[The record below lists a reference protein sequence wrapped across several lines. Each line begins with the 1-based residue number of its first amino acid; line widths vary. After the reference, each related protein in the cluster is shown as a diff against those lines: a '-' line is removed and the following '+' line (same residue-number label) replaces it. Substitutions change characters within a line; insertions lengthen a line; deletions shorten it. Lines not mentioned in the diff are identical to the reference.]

1 MRTDEL
7 CHYGILG
14 MKWGVRRYQNPDG
27 TRTEAGKR
35 RERKGSEKTKK
46 VLKTAGK
53 AAAGV
58 AAVAGGLFARSAYN
72 EYKGKPE
79 KHINRDA
86 VKDVFSK
93 QDPQQG
99 NTTEA
104 ARFSKNVNSFLD
116 STSRYKAK
124 KKEKERRYKYRTEA
138 SRMSD
143 KELKD
148 RVARLNLEKQYV
160 DLSNQKSSDG
170 RWTNAD
176 TVEYGRSIANDL
188 LTFGIPAAVTA
199 YKIYKKV
206 KH

>member
-35 RERKGSEKTKK
+35 RERKGWSK
-46 VLKTAGK
+46 AGK
-53 AAAGV
+53 VAAGA
-58 AAVAGGLFARSAYN
+58 AAVAGGLFARAAYN
-72 EYKGKPE
+72 EAKGKPE
-79 KHINRDA
+79 KHIDRDA

-160 DLSNQKSSDG
+160 DLNNQKSSDG
-170 RWTNAD
+170 KWTNAD
-176 TVEYGRSIANDL
+176 TVEYGRSVANDL
-188 LTFGIPAAVTA
+188 FTFGIPAAITA